1 MSKLQFTAALPLT
14 LLLSVFVASV
24 RAQNAR
30 PPESEARQPYK
41 LVVVLHLADN
51 PALTDTFYD
60 RVARELGD
68 SLQADFGDL
77 VEVQVVR
84 KHPWLN
90 DVLGKGLASA
100 LKSSWTVRD
109 GVKTHFVLI
118 DFNGVDYEIQTGQYD
133 GITGQPNPVLVVEK
147 ERTPV
152 IRKESTRDREFVA
165 KTTAQMIERDFGLIA
180 SFSTWPRG
188 PQPQTVQLEFKGAS
202 LVPLDRWVK
211 KGDVFAVVKMP
222 NGNGASEPVTNAIVQ
237 VQDAPKEGVASG
249 QLFWRFQPPVGPVN
263 FRCVKLGAV
272 SGPLRLRLIKSST
285 TKKDT
290 VEPVDASLEIRR
302 LGFTGELQTFLKAAT
317 RHGLFDGSGENPK
330 DRGVF
335 DKVAFVSVVGNMR
348 AVVAVPLLTDQP
360 YLIKLTDQ
368 NEADQFAEIDKEAW
382 HTKVRESFGRLEYVI
397 SDIQKLATKDGT
409 VAEIVKKGENGL
421 DVAQEAYDQLIIDR
435 QLYYKKPTAAEERDL
450 KAMDTYLNKMKIRIG
465 ELKVF
470 VDQQKKIETEE
481 KDPERLKWRAK
492 IEQGKL
498 FEKELDYGKAITLY
512 QSLPKQFETPELTNR
527 VKELQLLWDT
537 KDEPFRE
544 ARSFIY
550 DVFPNLKGSNN
561 IQIRLPEAE
570 KALKECKRLDNK
582 VAKVAAQKLLMGTE
596 VLLPQLEEEAKPLN
610 SRINVEDEPAVKRIQ
625 DVLTRLK
632 SLHDDAQ
639 VFLGIAEGSR

>member
-1 MSKLQFTAALPLT
+1 MSRLQLTAILTSALV
-14 LLLSVFVASV
+14 LSGFVASI

-30 PPESEARQPYK
+30 PPESEAKQPYK

-90 DVLGKGLASA
+90 DVLAKGLASA
-100 LKSSWTVRD
+100 SKAWTVRD

-152 IRKESTRDREFVA
+152 VRKESTRDREFVA
-165 KTTAQMIERDFGLIA
+165 KTTAQLIERDFGLIA
-180 SFSTWPRG
+180 SFSAWPRG
-188 PQPQTVQLEFKGAS
+188 SQPQTVQLEFKGAS
-202 LVPLDRWVK
+202 LASLDHWVK

-237 VQDAPKEGVASG
+237 VQDAPKDGVASG

-272 SGPLRLRLIKSST
+272 SGPLRLRLIKSNT
-285 TKKDT
+285 MKKDT
-290 VEPVDASLEIRR
+290 VEPVDANLEIRR
-302 LGFTGELQTFLKAAT
+302 LGFTGELQTVLKAAT
-317 RHGLFDGSGENPK
+317 RRGLFDASGVDPK
-330 DRGVF
+330 ERGIF
-335 DKVAFVSVVGNMR
+335 DKVAFVSVVGNVH
-348 AVVAVPLLTDQP
+348 AFVAVPLLTDQP
-360 YLIKLTDQ
+360 YLINLTDQ
-368 NEADQFAEIDKEAW
+368 NEADQFAAIDKEAW
-382 HTKVRESFGRLEYVI
+382 RTKVRESFGRLEYVI
-397 SDIQKLATKDGT
+397 SDIQKLVAKDGT
-409 VAEIVKKGENGL
+409 VAEIIKKGENGL
-421 DVAQEAYDQLIIDR
+421 DVAQADYDQLIVDR
-435 QLYYKKPTAAEERDL
+435 ELYYKKRTTAEERDL
-450 KAMDTYLNKMKIRIG
+450 KAIDTYLKQIRTRIE
-465 ELKVF
+465 ELKNF
-470 VDQQKKIETEE
+470 VALQKEIEAKEH
-481 KDPERLKWRAK
+481 DPETLKWRAK

-512 QSLPKQFETPELTNR
+512 QSVPKQFETPELTKR
-527 VKELQLLWDT
+527 IAELKLLWDT
-537 KDEPFRE
+537 NDQPFRE

-550 DVFPNLKGSNN
+550 DVFPNLKGSSN
-561 IQIRLPEAE
+561 IQTRLSDAE
-570 KALKECKRLDNK
+570 RALKECKRLDNK

-610 SRINVEDEPAVKRIQ
+610 ARVNVEDEPAVKRLQ
-625 DVLTRLK
+625 EVLTGIK
-632 SLHDDAQ
+632 NLHDQSQD
-639 VFLGIAEGSR
+639 FLGIAEGSR

>member
-1 MSKLQFTAALPLT
+1 MSRLHLTATLPLA
-14 LLLSVFVASV
+14 LVLSAFGASA

-30 PPESEARQPYK
+30 PDSESRQPYK

-90 DVLGKGLASA
+90 EVLTKGLASA
-100 LKSSWTVRD
+100 LKTWSIRD

-147 ERTPV
+147 ERTPIV
-152 IRKESTRDREFVA
+152 RKESTRDREFVA

-180 SFSTWPRG
+180 SFSGWPRG
-188 PQPQTVQLEFKGAS
+188 SQPQTVQLEFKGAS
-202 LVPLDRWVK
+202 LAPLDRWVK

-237 VQDAPKEGVASG
+237 VQDAPTNGVAAG

-272 SGPLRLRLIKSST
+272 NGPLRLRLVKSSPM
-285 TKKDT
+285 KKDT
-290 VEPVDASLEIRR
+290 LEPIDATLEIRR
-302 LGFTGELQTFLKAAT
+302 LGFTGEAQTVLKGAT
-317 RHGLFDGSGENPK
+317 RHGIFDGSLNPK
-330 DRGVF
+330 DGVF
-335 DKVAFVSVVGNMR
+335 DRVAFVSVVGNVR

-382 HTKVRESFGRLEYVI
+382 RRKVVESFGRLEYVI
-397 SDIQKLATKDGT
+397 SDIQKLVAKDGT
-409 VAEIVKKGENGL
+409 VAEIIKKGENGL
-421 DVAQEAYDQLIIDR
+421 EVAQADYDQLIVDK
-435 QLYYKKPTAAEERDL
+435 QLYFKKPTSAEERDL
-450 KAMDTYLNKMKIRIG
+450 KAMDAYLNQIKTRID
-465 ELKVF
+465 ELRKF
-470 VDQQKKIETEE
+470 VAQQKEIEAKE
-481 KDPERLKWRAK
+481 KDPETLKWRAK

-512 QSLPKQFETPELTNR
+512 ESVPMQFKTPELTKR
-527 VKELQLLWDT
+527 IDDLKLLWDT

-550 DVFPNLKGSNN
+550 DVFPNLKGSLD
-561 IQIRLPEAE
+561 IQKRLPEAE
-570 KALKECKRLDNK
+570 KAFAACKRLDNK
-582 VAKVAAQKLLMGTE
+582 VARVAAQKLLMGME

-610 SRINVEDEPAVKRIQ
+610 ARVNVEDEPVVKRIQ
-625 DVLTRLK
+625 EVLTQLK
-632 SLHDDAQ
+632 SLHDETQ
-639 VFLGIAEGSR
+639 RFVGNPEGSR